1 MGKIKGWKKLVF
13 YNLLRPKRH
22 TINYISTTGY
32 GSVLIHCDY
41 GTRVWNVS
49 IKGKNI
55 DKQKF
60 NTKKEAITYAI
71 KYMRANPNG

>member
-49 IKGKNI
+49 IKGKN
-55 DKQKF
+55 KEF
-60 NTKKEAITYAI
+60 NTKQEALEYAYA
-71 KYMRANPNG
+71 YMRRNPNG